1 MRRFAAAAALSVGVI
16 AGVGVTALAAPTAPK
31 ITGMKVNP
39 SKVCRTR
46 SDTCPHPGSNVTFK
60 LSQKSKVT
68 ADCRPVS
75 TNLGPVILFKRTFK
89 AGKRTR
95 HFSVEGLAKGKY
107 ILRLTATDAHHH
119 DLSHPAERHFKPR
132 VRLSMLIAG
141 AVSLFAGV
149 FLALIWEHV
158 RNASSRRRRS

>member
-1 MRRFAAAAALSVGVI
+1 MRRFAAAAALSVGVM

-46 SDTCPHPGSNVTFK
+46 SDTCSHPGSNVTFK

-89 AGKRTR
+89 AGKHTR

-119 DLSHPAERHFKPR
+119 DLSHPAERHFKI
-132 VRLSMLIAG
+132 VG
-141 AVSLFAGV
+141 
-149 FLALIWEHV
+149 
-158 RNASSRRRRS
+158 